1 MNCSH
6 KPAHLSSSFILEQSE
21 TSCCEVNEYERRKTD
36 PRALRGLQMME
47 FQEEFMTHICFW
59 CRVLIHCSV
68 SLCCFVFELSV
79 ES

>member
-59 CRVLIHCSV
+59 CRVLIHRSV
-68 SLCCFVFELSV
+68 SLCWFVFELSV